1 MSVLKEVLIEELD
14 RIKKNIDSYE
24 SLLLSL
30 PRGYLFEQII
40 NGKPSCYRKHS
51 EGPMIVSQ
59 YIGASESD
67 EAKKTYADYRERKRI
82 ENNLRMMRKEED
94 KLVKALRHYGS

>member
-1 MSVLKEVLIEELD
+1 
-14 RIKKNIDSYE
+14 
-24 SLLLSL
+24 
-30 PRGYLFEQII
+30 
-40 NGKPSCYRKHS
+40 
-51 EGPMIVSQ
+51 MIVSE

-67 EAKKTYADYRERKRI
+67 EAKKAYADYRERKRI